1 MIIYKFKNFF
11 FKERNNTKK
20 IKDILNNI
28 IEISYSNSFNNNFSI
43 PKNFYSRYEII
54 VILIFLLYMRFKN
67 EKKNKIKIQ
76 IIYDNLFEYIDY
88 SLREI
93 GTGDLSVGKKV
104 KTMARVFS
112 LRIQTYEDSI
122 SIDFKNIKKPIKKY
136 IYRNKVKKR
145 NLDKFYNYI
154 IKQHNKLELA
164 NSKKIFV
171 KNFFKIT
178 T

>member
-1 MIIYKFKNFF
+1 MIIYNFKKFF
-11 FKERNNTKK
+11 FKKKNNTKK

-104 KTMARVFS
+104 KTNQS
-112 LRIQTYEDSI
+112 
-122 SIDFKNIKKPIKKY
+122 NIEY
-136 IYRNKVKKR
+136 
-145 NLDKFYNYI
+145 L
-154 IKQHNKLELA
+154 L
-164 NSKKIFV
+164 
-171 KNFFKIT
+171 T
-178 T
+178 

>member
-1 MIIYKFKNFF
+1 
-11 FKERNNTKK
+11 
-20 IKDILNNI
+20 
-28 IEISYSNSFNNNFSI
+28 
-43 PKNFYSRYEII
+43 
-54 VILIFLLYMRFKN
+54 
-67 EKKNKIKIQ
+67 
-76 IIYDNLFEYIDY
+76 
-88 SLREI
+88 
-93 GTGDLSVGKKV
+93 
-104 KTMARVFS
+104 MARVFS

-122 SIDFKNIKKPIKKY
+122 NIDFKNIKKPIKKY